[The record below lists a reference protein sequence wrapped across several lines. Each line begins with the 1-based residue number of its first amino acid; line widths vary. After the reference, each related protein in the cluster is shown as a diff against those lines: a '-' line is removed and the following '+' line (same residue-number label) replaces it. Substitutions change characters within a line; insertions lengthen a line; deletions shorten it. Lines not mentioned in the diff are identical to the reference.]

1 MFKIVTY
8 VLLSACLVYA
18 KDTVLKL
25 SHQFPGGGKD
35 VRDQMVRIVAD
46 EVEKANVGLK
56 IKIYPS
62 KSLFKP
68 KEQWPAIVKGR
79 LDMTALPLDYAGG
92 RHPEFSAT
100 LMPGLIKNH
109 DHAARMNDSE
119 FMNDIKAV
127 INKAGAKVIT
137 DSWLAGGFVSK
148 KNCILNPEDIEGQV
162 TRAAG
167 KNFER
172 MLIGAGASISSMSS
186 SEIYTAM
193 QTGVL
198 DAANTSSGS
207 FVSYRIYEQAKCLTA
222 PGENALW
229 FMYEP
234 ILISTKSW
242 NKLNKAQQDAL
253 TKAGEVAEKYF
264 EKEAKS
270 LDEKLVE
277 SFKKAG
283 VDVVYMSNE
292 QADKWKKIA
301 EKTSYKMFAD
311 TVPMGAELIRKAK
324 LVD

>member
-1 MFKIVTY
+1 MLKIATC
-8 VLLSACLVYA
+8 LILSASALLA
-18 KDTVLKL
+18 GDKVLKL

-46 EVEKANVGLK
+46 EVKKANVGLK
-56 IKIYPS
+56 IQIYPS

-68 KEQWPAIVKGR
+68 KEQWAAIVKGR

-109 DHAARMNDSE
+109 EHAKRMNDSE
-119 FMNDIKAV
+119 FMDDIKKI
-127 INKAGAKVIT
+127 INKAGARVLT
-137 DSWLAGGFVSK
+137 DSWLSGGFVSK
-148 KNCILNPEDIEGQV
+148 KNCILNPEDIKGQV

-207 FVSYRIYEQAKCLTA
+207 LVSFRIYEQAKCLTA
-222 PGENALW
+222 PGDNALW
-229 FMYEP
+229 FMYQP
-234 ILISTKSW
+234 ILISEKSW
-242 NKLNKAQQDAL
+242 KKLNKAQQEAL
-253 TKAGEVAEKYF
+253 TKAGQVAEEFF

-270 LDEKLVE
+270 LDTKLIDA
-277 SFKKAG
+277 FNKAG
-283 VDVVYMSNE
+283 VKVVYMTKE
-292 QADKWKKIA
+292 QADKWKAIA
-301 EKTSYKMFAD
+301 EKTSYKIFSEKVK
-311 TVPMGAELIRKAK
+311 TGAELIRKAK